1 MAEFNKDKLEMF
13 LGVVRKYMQV
23 RGPMSQKE
31 LAEAISVGVSTMSR
45 FMSLKTT
52 DINPQLIAK
61 ITAKLNIPLHEIVD
75 FVEENYTDHFI
86 KLVKLYKDED
96 EILSGAPLSNEAIDE
111 NVNQGRRHD
120 DVQGGSDA
128 STAKRNVN
136 AKVKI
141 GGKTSTI
148 AFRAEG
154 GDDKEEPSIKEKLE
168 ALTPRQKAYMQDFL
182 SLDME
187 GKDLIVDLGN
197 NLFRYFRQKGMDF

>member
-31 LAEAISVGVSTMSR
+31 LAEAVDVGVSTMSR

-86 KLVKLYKDED
+86 KLVKLYKDE
-96 EILSGAPLSNEAIDE
+96 EAGLAGAPISNEAAE
-111 NVNQGRRHD
+111 AEESSFGRREGD
-120 DVQGGSDA
+120 FSGD
-128 STAKRNVN
+128 TARRNVD

-148 AFRAEG
+148 SYRAEN
-154 GDDKEEPSIKEKLE
+154 DKELSIKEKLE

-182 SLDME
+182 NLDME